1 MGKITNLQQRR
12 FKVVIKC
19 TLSFSLETIKYYAG
33 QFSELPP
40 LSEDI
45 NKKGPYVNNKEGAAH
60 QMIILYKF
68 DRSKLREAWTNIL
81 KQIDSLRDIPGFT
94 LSAHILEKG
103 REVKAY
109 RISPKPRHG

>member
-19 TLSFSLETIKYYAG
+19 TLSVSLKTIKYYAR

-40 LSEDI
+40 LPEYI

-81 KQIDSLRDIPGFT
+81 KQIDSLHGVPGFA
-94 LSAHILEKG
+94 LSAHMLEKG
-103 REVKAY
+103 REVKVY
-109 RISPKPRHG
+109 